1 MSGPATLYAEL
12 AAMSN
17 FSFLEGGSHPGELVA
32 RAYGLGLAG
41 IGIADRNSFAGIVR
55 AHAAWTSDEIGN
67 PRAAGFRLV
76 VGVRLVF
83 RDGTPDIIAYPTD
96 LPAYSRLC
104 QMLSLGKRRAPKGE
118 CHLDYGDLAAHAEGS
133 LLIVMP
139 PDRPGEGFAAML
151 TAIAGLAPGRS
162 YLAAAMRRR
171 GDDRRRLAGLADLA
185 AGAGVPLLAVNDVL
199 YHGPERRVLQDVL
212 TCIRE
217 KTTIEK
223 AGRRLQANAERH
235 LKDGEE
241 MARLFRD
248 RPGAIAETLRLLS
261 RISFTLDEIHY
272 EYPHEEV
279 PEGVTPQAHLE
290 ALAWAGARE
299 RFPDGIPDG
308 IRDGLAKELAL
319 IAQLDYP
326 AYFLT
331 VHDIVRFAKS
341 VGILCQGRGSA
352 ANSTVCYCLGITSV
366 SPAEHQLLF
375 ERFLSAE
382 RREPP
387 DIDVDFEHERR
398 EEVIQ
403 WIYRFYGRERAG
415 IAATVIHYRPR
426 SAIREVGKVLGLT
439 EDVTARISDTQW
451 GSWGTEIGDARIRQA
466 GLDPANPTIRRAVDF
481 AIRLLGYPRHLSQ
494 HVGGF
499 VLSRGRLDE
508 TVPIGNAAMAD
519 RTFIEWDRD
528 DIDELRL
535 MKVDVLAL
543 GMLTCIRKAFDLLR
557 EHEGIDW
564 GLADVPNRDEAT
576 YDMLCEGKSLGVFQV
591 ESRAQMN
598 MLPRLRPREFYDLV
612 IQVAIVRPGP
622 IQGNMVHPY
631 LRRRSGLEEVTY
643 PSPSPE
649 HGAPDELYEVLKKTF
664 GVPLFQE
671 QAMRLAMEAA
681 KFTEPE
687 ANGLR
692 RAMATFRNVGTI
704 HHFQDMMVERMV
716 ARGYERDFAQR
727 CFEQI
732 KGFGS
737 YGFPESHAASFAKLV
752 YISSYLKKH
761 HPAAFAC
768 ALLNSQPM
776 GFYAPAQI
784 VREAEEN
791 GGVEPRSVDVNSSF
805 LDNSLEAVSES
816 NSHHGCPH
824 RGRKR
829 NPFALRLGFRQIDSF
844 KDEWGLAIEKA
855 REAGGPCR
863 DVEDLMRRAGLP
875 ARAMRLL
882 ADADAFRSL
891 GLDRREA
898 LWAVRRLPDDA
909 ALPLFQAASA
919 RELGQEPAMALPTM
933 PLAEH
938 IVADYQ
944 TVRLS
949 LKGHP
954 MQLLRPRFRREG
966 ILSCIDTD
974 AKPDAAFART
984 AGIVLVRQRPGN
996 GNAIFVTLED
1006 ETGIT
1011 NVVIWA
1017 RLFER
1022 FRREVMGARLMLVE
1036 GRVQKSV
1043 EGVVHLM
1050 AQRIID
1056 RSLDLLSLSDTHRAE
1071 VPMPIDELK
1080 NPPLPRHRHPRNV
1093 RILPKSRDF
1102 H

>member
-1 MSGPATLYAEL
+1 MSGPPALYAEL

-76 VGVRLVF
+76 VGVRLGF

-118 CHLDYGDLAAHAEGS
+118 CHLDRADLAAHAEGS

-139 PDRPGEGFAAML
+139 PDRPGESFAATL

-171 GDDRRRLAGLADLA
+171 GDDRRRLAGLTDLA
-185 AGAGVPLLAVNDVL
+185 ERVGVPLLAVNDVL
-199 YHGPERRVLQDVL
+199 YHGPERRPLQDVL

-248 RPGAIAETLRLLS
+248 RLGAIAETLRLLA

-299 RFPDGIPDG
+299 RFPEGIPDA

-403 WIYRFYGRERAG
+403 YIYRRYHISHAA
-415 IAATVIHYRPR
+415 ICATVISYRTK
-426 SAIREVGKVLGLT
+426 SAIREVGKALGLS
-439 EDVTARISDTQW
+439 EDVVQALGGTVWGGGW
-451 GSWGTEIGDARIRQA
+451 GSALQEKHVREA
-466 GLDPANPTIRRAVDF
+466 GLDPMNRVIARAVELAEELRGF
-481 AIRLLGYPRHLSQ
+481 PRHLSQ

-499 VLSRGRLDE
+499 VLTRHPLNDL
-508 TVPIGNAAMAD
+508 VPSGPAAMEG
-519 RTFIEWDRD
+519 RSFIEWDKD
-528 DIDELRL
+528 DIDVVKM
-535 MKVDVLAL
+535 MKVDVLGL
-543 GMLTCIRKAFDLLR
+543 GMLTCIRKAFDLIAAT
-557 EHEGIDW
+557 EGKRYELHTVRP
-564 GLADVPNRDEAT
+564 GDEAV
-576 YDMLCEGKSLGVFQV
+576 YAMLQKGDSIGVFQV

-598 MLPRLRPREFYDLV
+598 MLPRLRPKEFYDLV

-622 IQGNMVHPY
+622 IQGDMVHPY
-631 LRRRSGLEEVTY
+631 LRRRQGLEEVSY

-649 HGAPDELYEVLKKTF
+649 HGPADELKQVLGRTL

-671 QAMRLAMEAA
+671 QAMKMAMVAA
-681 KFTEPE
+681 RFTPDQ

-692 RAMATFRNVGTI
+692 RAMATFRHNGTI
-704 HHFQDMMVERMV
+704 HKYEAMMVEGMV
-716 ARGYERDFAQR
+716 RRGYDRAFAER
-727 CFEQI
+727 CYSQI
-732 KGFGS
+732 KGFGE
-737 YGFPESHAASFAKLV
+737 YGFPESHAASFARLV
-752 YISSYLKKH
+752 YVSAYIKCHY
-761 HPAAFAC
+761 PAAFAA
-768 ALLNSQPM
+768 ALLNAQPM

-784 VREAEEN
+784 VRDAAEH
-791 GGVEPRSVDVNSSF
+791 GVPVHPVDVAASSW
-805 LDNSLEAVSES
+805 DNTLA
-816 NSHHGCPH
+816 
-824 RGRKR
+824 RGADGIV
-829 NPFALRLGFRQIDSF
+829 ALRLGFRQIDGF
-844 KDEWGLAIEKA
+844 REEWAERIAAA
-855 REAGGPCR
+855 RGAGGF
-863 DVEDLMRRAGLP
+863 EDFDGFVRATRLERRAYEK
-875 ARAMRLL
+875 L

-891 GLDRREA
+891 GLDRRAA
-898 LWAVRRLPDDA
+898 LWNVRRLPGDA
-909 ALPLFQAASA
+909 PLPLFAAA
-919 RELGQEPAMALPTM
+919 DAAELGRESDAPLPEM
-933 PLAEH
+933 PLSEH
-938 IVADYQ
+938 VVADYQ
-944 TVRLS
+944 TLRLS
-949 LKGHP
+949 LKAHP
-954 MQLLRPRFRREG
+954 MSFLREDYRRER
-966 ILSCIDTD
+966 ILS
-974 AKPDAAFART
+974 AAETVKLRDGWSARM
-984 AGIVLVRQRPGN
+984 AGIVLVRQRPGK
-996 GNAIFVTLED
+996 GNVVFMTLED
-1006 ETGIT
+1006 ETGVANI
-1011 NVVIWA
+1011 VVWT
-1017 RLFER
+1017 RMFDR
-1022 FRREVMGARLMLVE
+1022 YRRVILGARLLLVE
-1036 GRVQKSV
+1036 GRIQRSP
-1043 EGVVHLM
+1043 EGIVHLV
-1050 AQRIID
+1050 AGHLVD
-1056 RSLDLLSLSDTHRAE
+1056 RTGDLVRLSEDHKAKLQLSRA
-1071 VPMPIDELK
+1071 DEFVH
-1080 NPPLPRHRHPRNV
+1080 PQYPRGGHPRNV
-1093 RILPKSRDF
+1093 RVIPKSRDF